1 MTSLAQAV
9 DEVRREQRRAGKP
22 LAVILAGHDGSGKST
37 MWLRHLSP
45 SFRIPLVN
53 ADRMMLSIL
62 PEADHEGRLIKWAQ
76 ALRDTDESWMKV
88 AQKGVEAFVAQA
100 MARGVPFAME
110 TVFSYWEALPNGKFA
125 SKIDLIREMQAAGY
139 FVLLFF
145 VGLSNVRLSI
155 GRVMTRVA
163 EGGHNVDVDK
173 LVERFPRTQ
182 RAIGAAASVA
192 DATVFTDNS
201 RGKRQA
207 FTVCRIQ
214 IGEREAFDI
223 RSGARRRI
231 PSEIGEWLNVVSP
244 KVLP

>member
-22 LAVILAGHDGSGKST
+22 LAVILAGHNGSGKST

-163 EGGHNVDVDK
+163 EGG
-173 LVERFPRTQ
+173 PQ
-182 RAIGAAASVA
+182 R
-192 DATVFTDNS
+192 
-201 RGKRQA
+201 RRRQA
-207 FTVCRIQ
+207 RRAVSAHAA
-214 IGEREAFDI
+214 GD
-223 RSGARRRI
+223 RRRRLGGRRDRLHRQQ
-231 PSEIGEWLNVVSP
+231 PRQAAGLHGVSDP
-244 KVLP
+244 DRRARGFRHSQWRATPDPQ